1 MDSGYERETLVAEL
15 RERGVAYLV
24 PSDARAQ
31 HPPPSDE
38 ALILALLEQTD
49 ARLRMALVP
58 LFLRRPH
65 LSEEVA
71 RLAGRLK
78 PSQRLELQTY
88 YQAALYLQ
96 RLWRTRLGFYLDTS
110 SLLPDLFSAE
120 MGLPSPDERH
130 GKVGL
135 YALADAWQAR
145 SHFPYHRLAE
155 INQTFEHFVGQL
167 EVEGV
172 RSEYA

>member
-1 MDSGYERETLVAEL
+1 MDSLYERETLVAEL
-15 RERGVAYLV
+15 RERGVAYLA
-24 PSDARAQ
+24 PSNASAEK
-31 HPPPSDE
+31 PPPTDE
-38 ALILALLEQTD
+38 LLILALLEQLD

-65 LSEEVA
+65 LADEVA
-71 RLAGRLK
+71 RLAARLD
-78 PSQRLELQTY
+78 SDLRLELQTY
-88 YQAALYLQ
+88 YQAAVYLQ

-120 MGLPSPDERH
+120 MGLPSPEERH

-145 SHFPYHRLAE
+145 SRFPYDRLAE

-172 RSEYA
+172 RPEYA